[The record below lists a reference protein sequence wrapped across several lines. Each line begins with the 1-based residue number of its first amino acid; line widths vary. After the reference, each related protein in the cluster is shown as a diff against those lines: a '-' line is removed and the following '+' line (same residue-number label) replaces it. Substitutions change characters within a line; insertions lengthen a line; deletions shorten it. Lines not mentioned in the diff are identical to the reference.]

1 MVLELQSV
9 WLRGRGRARPR
20 IHDASIQLEAGRVY
34 GLIGPNG
41 AGKSSL
47 LAVLAGLVR
56 PDRGTVRD
64 VPWQRGEPI
73 GAVFGD
79 VDMHR
84 GRTVRETLLLRSRL
98 VGRTPDEAES
108 MAVRVGL
115 GAVLRRRVAALSL
128 GMRMRLSIGVA
139 LLGSPMLVLLDE
151 PMNGLDPDGI
161 AWMRGVVS
169 DLRQAGAT
177 VVVSSHLLGELE
189 TMIDDAIIV
198 SRGEIV
204 CVESIADTAA
214 RGCDI
219 EVDEPA
225 RLLAAMSDRG
235 VPATM
240 RGRVVHVEGTAPD
253 TVRVAVSI
261 GLDVTRVGVS
271 GRVLESLY
279 GEVASAEFESEGAR

>member
-1 MVLELQSV
+1 M
-9 WLRGRGRARPR
+9 
-20 IHDASIQLEAGRVY
+20 Y

-56 PDRGTVRD
+56 PDRGTVCGT
-64 VPWQRGEPI
+64 PWQRGEPI

-98 VGRTPDEAES
+98 VGLGPDAAES
-108 MAVRVGL
+108 MAARVGL
-115 GAVLRRRVAALSL
+115 GTVLRRRVGALSL

-161 AWMRGVVS
+161 AWMRSVVS
-169 DLRQAGAT
+169 DLRGSGAT
-177 VVVSSHLLGELE
+177 VLVSSHLLGELE

-198 SRGEIV
+198 SRGAIV
-204 CVESIADTAA
+204 CVESMADAA
-214 RGCDI
+214 APGCDI

-225 RLLAAMSDRG
+225 RLVAAMLDRG

-240 RGRVVHVEGTAPD
+240 RGRLVHVERAAPEV
-253 TVRVAVSI
+253 VRIAVSI
-261 GLDVTRVGVS
+261 GVDVTRVGAS
-271 GRVLESLY
+271 GRSLEMLY